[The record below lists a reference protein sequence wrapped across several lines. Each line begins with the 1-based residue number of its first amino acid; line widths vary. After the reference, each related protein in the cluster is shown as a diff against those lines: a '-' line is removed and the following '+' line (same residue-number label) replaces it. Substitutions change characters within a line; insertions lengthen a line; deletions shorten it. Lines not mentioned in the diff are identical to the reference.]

1 MNNLILEVK
10 DVAISFGGVR
20 AVNGATLDVEVG
32 SVTSVI
38 GPNGAG
44 KTTLFNLI
52 SGAIKPDSGT
62 ILFEGSKIQNLL
74 PHKVADRG
82 IIRTFQGAKI
92 IKRLSV
98 LDNLM
103 LGGQD
108 NPGDR
113 LVNFFNP
120 KARKAYEVQCHDRAM
135 DLLQQIGLERFANE
149 YAGILSGGQ
158 RKLLD
163 LARALMA
170 NPIMLLLD
178 EPFAGVNPTLVEK
191 LLEVLHALRT
201 KHHLTFL
208 LIEHNLETVMN
219 ISDRVIVMAQ
229 GTVIADGKPNSIYEN
244 QAVIDAYLGT
254 RKAFK

>member
-10 DVAISFGGVR
+10 DVAITFGGVR
-20 AVNGATLDVEVG
+20 AVNGATLNVEVG

-62 ILFEGSKIQNLL
+62 ILFEGLEIQGLL
-74 PHKVADRG
+74 PHKIADRG
-82 IIRTFQGAKI
+82 IIRTFQGAKV
-92 IKRLSV
+92 IKRMSV

-108 NPGDR
+108 NPGDS
-113 LVNFFNP
+113 LVNFLNP
-120 KARKAYEVQCHDRAM
+120 KARRAYEEQCRNRAM
-135 DLLQQIGLERFANE
+135 ELLQQIGIERFAHE

-170 NPIMLLLD
+170 NPVMLLLD

-201 KHHLTFL
+201 EHHLTFL
-208 LIEHNLETVMN
+208 LIEHDLETVMN
-219 ISDRVIVMAQ
+219 ISDQVIVMAE
-229 GTVIADGKPNSIYEN
+229 GRVIAEGKPNSIYEN

-254 RKAFK
+254 RKATS